1 MLVQK
6 TIAVLFFYTLH
17 LMTDKVLPGY
27 ACQQATAGR
36 YLKGGGVGPK
46 KLQTRGRDKII
57 PSDCLCR
64 KL

>member
-6 TIAVLFFYTLH
+6 NKAAPFFHTLH

-36 YLKGGGVGPK
+36 YSHHVVSQGTTEVPG
-46 KLQTRGRDKII
+46 DD
-57 PSDCLCR
+57 SE
-64 KL
+64 